1 MTNPRHLLDA
11 YAVQPKKS
19 LGQNFL
25 FDPNTLQKIVDC
37 AQLQKTDRVLEIG
50 PGTGSMTALLAQQA
64 AEVIAVEV
72 DERLKPILTESF
84 AASPNVK
91 FYWGDILETDLAG
104 LMGEHPYKV
113 VANLPYYMTSA
124 ILRKLLETPPK
135 PQTITVTVQKEVAER
150 VIAQPNDMSLLS
162 VSVQFY
168 GKVQLTAKI
177 KSTVFWPKPD
187 VDSAVLHIEVY
198 DDPPVDVPDEET
210 FFKLV
215 RAGFSQ
221 KRKQLKN
228 SLASGLRL
236 SNEAVAAFLEHSH
249 IDGTRRAETLS
260 LEEWAALTRAYTNE
274 GY

>member
-1 MTNPRHLLDA
+1 MSNPRHLLDA

-25 FDPNTLQKIVDC
+25 SDPNTLQKIVDC
-37 AQLQKTDRVLEIG
+37 AHLQKTDRVLEIG

-64 AEVIAVEV
+64 AEVTAVEV
-72 DERLKPILTESF
+72 DERLKPILME
-84 AASPNVK
+84 AAYPNVK
-91 FYWGDILETDLAG
+91 FYWGDILEADLG
-104 LMGEHPYKV
+104 SLMGEQPYKV

-150 VIAQPNDMSLLS
+150 VIAQPNEMSLLT

-168 GKVQLTAKI
+168 GKVQLAAKI

-198 DDPPVDVPDEET
+198 DTPPVDVPDEET

-228 SLASGLRL
+228 SLASGMRL
-236 SNEAVAAFLEHSH
+236 SNEGVAAFLEHSH

>member
-1 MTNPRHLLDA
+1 MTNPRQLLDA

-37 AQLQKTDRVLEIG
+37 AHLQKSDRVLEIG

-84 AASPNVK
+84 ATFPNVK
-91 FYWGDILETDLAG
+91 FYWGDILETDLAQ
-104 LMGEHPYKV
+104 LMGEQPYKV

-150 VIAQPNDMSLLS
+150 VIAQPDDMSLLS

-198 DDPPVDVPDEET
+198 DSPPVDVPDEET

-236 SNEAVAAFLEHSH
+236 SNEAVAAFLESSH
-249 IDGTRRAETLS
+249 INGTRRAETLS